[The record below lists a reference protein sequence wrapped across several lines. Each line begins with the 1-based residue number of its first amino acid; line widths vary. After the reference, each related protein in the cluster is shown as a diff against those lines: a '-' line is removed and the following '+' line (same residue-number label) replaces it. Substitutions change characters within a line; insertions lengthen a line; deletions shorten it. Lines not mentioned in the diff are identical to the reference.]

1 MSFTYD
7 LPLGYVMTAPPQ
19 LPSIK
24 LDECF
29 SPRWG
34 GFLTEAGG
42 CAAEGSARH
51 RVAGYVFRSDQPGT
65 MPIYSCLSKRY
76 VRFTSAR
83 SDCDGA
89 GTRDRVLGFVF
100 R

>member
-1 MSFTYD
+1 
-7 LPLGYVMTAPPQ
+7 MTAAPE
-19 LPSIK
+19 LPSVK

-34 GFLTEAGG
+34 GFLTASGG
-42 CAAEGSARH
+42 CSGEGSERH
-51 RVAGYVFRSDQPGT
+51 RVAGYIFRSEQPGT
-65 MPIYSCLSKRY
+65 TAIYSCLSKRY

-89 GTRDRVLGFVF
+89 GTRDRVLGFAL